1 MNLQPYQQ
9 RVVEEKAELDKKLS
23 RLEAFMNS
31 ISFIEID
38 AQDAHLLRE
47 QWRCMTDYSNCLSL
61 RIERFSQEI
70 VK

>member
-1 MNLQPYQQ
+1 MNLRPYQQ
-9 RVVEEKAELDKKLS
+9 RVVVEKALLDEKLA
-23 RLEAFMNS
+23 RLESFMKS
-31 ISFIEID
+31 SSFVDLD

-61 RIERFSQEI
+61 RIERFPQEI